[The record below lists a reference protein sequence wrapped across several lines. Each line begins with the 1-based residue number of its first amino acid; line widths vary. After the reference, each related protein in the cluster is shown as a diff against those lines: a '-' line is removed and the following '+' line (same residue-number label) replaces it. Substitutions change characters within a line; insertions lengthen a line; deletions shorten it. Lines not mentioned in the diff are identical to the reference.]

1 MSANRTEL
9 AVFNICNIVWTLRE
23 SLLQDTVIPACRES
37 FFGAAERIR
46 TSRNDSKLESL
57 WPVYFSLFNIIVT
70 VCLMSLSTLIF
81 TTNAEA
87 ETTQKSDYQSLSL
100 EDCLALAGKYNP
112 ALSGA
117 RERIR
122 ELISDYQAAKSQF
135 FPQLVLLSY
144 YERLEPNRLPPGGS
158 TGSPTQDFNKDE
170 AFAGIAGK
178 QILFNGGKTYYGA
191 QSAKIGAEAQKQEV
205 LRTGDEVAFTVT
217 AAFYRVVEAKENL
230 NVAEEAL
237 KQRQEFLNLTEA
249 FFKAGK
255 VTQLDSFRA
264 KSLVSEAE
272 QAKVETENALR
283 LAREIL
289 VRTIGLNEDEQV
301 QVDVRGR
308 LTEEFPPAPDI
319 DSLWQATLKSNPEI
333 RRINLEIQQSQTL
346 VKAAK
351 GAYFPEVSLRGDIGT
366 RHQDIGG
373 TRGEWLAGVF
383 MEFPFF
389 EGGLTKTQVAAA
401 SSRYLQSLE
410 RKRDRLNSLKIEL
423 ATAWQDQE
431 NARQGVAA
439 TRQTVATNEEAYA
452 SAQALYRNGKA
463 IGLDVLQAQ
472 VDLTG
477 SRFGL
482 IRYEVNYEIARARVR
497 QILGSQDFE
506 SSQQNDKGGQ
516 KK

>member
-1 MSANRTEL
+1 MSAKRIEL
-9 AVFNICNIVWTLRE
+9 L
-23 SLLQDTVIPACRES
+23 S
-37 FFGAAERIR
+37 G
-46 TSRNDSKLESL
+46 SKLEFCFIRKSPLAPLCQRGVNPSL
-57 WPVYFSLFNIIVT
+57 WQRKVRGDFIVVVNILVLFLLLFN
-70 VCLMSLSTLIF
+70 
-81 TTNAEA
+81 TNVYG
-87 ETTQKSDYQSLSL
+87 ETTQGIDYQSLSL
-100 EDCLALAGKYNP
+100 DDCLALAGKYNP

-122 ELISDYQAAKSQF
+122 ELIADYQAAKSQF

-158 TGSPTQDFNKDE
+158 TAPPTQDFNKDE

-178 QILFNGGKTYYGA
+178 QILFNGAKTYYSA
-191 QSAKIGAEAQKQEV
+191 QSSKIGAEAQKQEV
-205 LRTGDEVAFTVT
+205 LRTGDEVTFSVT

-230 NVAEEAL
+230 KVAEEAL

-272 QAKVETENALR
+272 QARVEAENGLQ

-289 VRTIGLNEDEQV
+289 ARTMGLNEQA

-308 LTEEFPPAPDI
+308 LPEEFSPAPDI
-319 DSLWQATLKSNPEI
+319 NSLWQVTLKSNPEI
-333 RRINLEIQQSQTL
+333 KRINLEIEQSGTL

-366 RHQDIGG
+366 RHQDTGG
-373 TRGEWLAGVF
+373 TKGEWLAGVF
-383 MEFPFF
+383 IEFPFF
-389 EGGLTKTQVAAA
+389 EGGLTKAQVAAA
-401 SSRYLQSLE
+401 SSRSLQALE
-410 RKRDRLNSLKIEL
+410 RKQDRLNSLKIEL